1 MIREGYL
8 DQEPRAAAIMGTEE
22 AKKHRNEMVTGLI
35 LFGLGIIFL
44 LNSFDIVDIG
54 ESWPLILVVVGLS
67 LIAGS
72 LRRDAAGRSPQS

>member
-1 MIREGYL
+1 
-8 DQEPRAAAIMGTEE
+8 MGTDE

-44 LNSFDIVDIG
+44 LNSFDVVDIG
-54 ESWPLILVVVGLS
+54 DSWPLILVVIGLS

-72 LRRDAAGRSPQS
+72 LRRDTARRSPQS